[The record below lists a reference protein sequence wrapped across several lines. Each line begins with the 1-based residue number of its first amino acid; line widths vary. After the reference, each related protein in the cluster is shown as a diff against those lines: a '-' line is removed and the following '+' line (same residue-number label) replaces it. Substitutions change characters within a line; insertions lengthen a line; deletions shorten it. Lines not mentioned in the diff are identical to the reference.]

1 VSVVARQVAS
11 VPRRTSVETWQR
23 VVELVSA
30 PDSDAR
36 VELEGVTSVAATLIA
51 DEQTK
56 TAPITIAGG
65 GPLVRVYTLHGEDA
79 IEADLDD
86 EDEFAFNPTAGN
98 SWLLS
103 LPATGPDLAAAEG
116 LLAGAPHVEARDPDQ
131 AERPAEG
138 RAKAGTGDLVL
149 DLEELARP

>member
-1 VSVVARQVAS
+1 VSVVARRVAS

-23 VVELVSA
+23 VVELVTA

-51 DEQTK
+51 DEHTK

-65 GPLVRVYTLHGEDA
+65 GPLVRVYTLHGDDA

-103 LPATGPDLAAAEG
+103 LPATGSDLVAAES
-116 LLAGAPHVEARDPDQ
+116 LLSGAPHVEAHDPNTT
-131 AERPAEG
+131 ERSNEE
-138 RAKAGTGDLVL
+138 RAKAATGDLVL
-149 DLEELARP
+149 DLEELTRP